1 MAEIL
6 VFGHVI
12 QDIVPKQS
20 QKNSTYTC
28 FFLKEQIANK
38 HPLLYQ
44 VWAWNEDVERLLR
57 KKVHKN
63 SYIWLTGT
71 LDLVDS
77 TIEHGA
83 KKTMLLKVYLTNWGF
98 VPVPNRQ
105 VDAEQSKEPE
115 IPVIPASIDVLDG
128 DRESLPE

>member
-1 MAEIL
+1 MAEIF
-6 VFGHVI
+6 VFGRVM

-28 FFLKEQIANK
+28 FFLKEQIVRK
-38 HPLLYQ
+38 QSLLYQ
-44 VWAWNEDVERLLR
+44 VWAWNEDVKRLLL
-57 KKVHKN
+57 KKVHKD

-77 TIEHGA
+77 TIDHGA
-83 KKTMLLKVYLTNWGF
+83 KKTMLLKVCLTNWGF

-105 VDAEQSKEPE
+105 VDAEQSKESE
-115 IPVIPASIDVLDG
+115 IPVMPASIEVLDG